1 MKRSYS
7 ARPFWQVLVRAI
19 GVLGVVGIPA
29 PVLAQGTITG
39 RVTAIG
45 GEPLAS
51 ARVIAIGATSV
62 ATTGQDGRYTL
73 RHLAPGNV
81 AVQVLHIGHHPQKR
95 IVTVEGSTS
104 ARADFEMAPRV
115 VKLTEVVS
123 TATGEQRKIEL
134 GHTTAI
140 LNDIGERMELSPTS
154 LTVGDLLVQ
163 RVPGVNVLGQGMV
176 GTAASIRIR
185 GLSSL
190 SLSNEPIIIV
200 DGVRVAADV
209 LTPGAGVGGT
219 QTSLLN
225 SVTPEDIETIEIIKG
240 PAASTIYGTNAANG
254 VIVISTKKG
263 RAARARWTWTTE
275 QGRIRDDNDYPG
287 AYAIWGHAPNST
299 TPIRC
304 TLATMGPAT
313 CLQDSVT
320 SLNILKDRT
329 LTPLNTGRRSLW
341 GLQVN
346 GGTEVVRF
354 FISANVENALGPI
367 QMPDF
372 AYTRLDTLKLK
383 VRGEWKNPEAL
394 QRENFRANFNATVTP
409 QLELGATVGFVKSD
423 QRFPQSDNSPVSLF
437 AAARSSPGF
446 AHPGLGYTNLG
457 ALGETLFGYNL
468 WIPSEIF
475 QDLSTENIQRQT
487 MTGTMSWRAR
497 PWMQNDAVVG
507 ADYTTYTE
515 FNVCR
520 LNECPAYSGLRNG
533 TSYSAT
539 AAARVMTVKLSSVST
554 WNARPDL
561 NVSSTVGTEWTY
573 VGRDNATATGIG
585 LPPGAQNVGQGANRT
600 GSFNQSLAAGRTWG
614 VFVQEQAA
622 FRDRVFV
629 TLGLRSD
636 QNSAFGRDYV
646 WAHYPKIG
654 ASWLVSDESFFPKLP
669 LLDQLRLRSA
679 YGASGRQP
687 ALTSAFRSYKP
698 IVASIGGSDQRGLVG
713 DQIGNPGLKPERSN
727 EVEVG
732 FDARLLQN
740 RVNLEATYFNKKTK
754 DAILASPVAA
764 SSGASSLLAIT
775 NAGAVTNSGFETV
788 LTTQLVDRR
797 AFGWGV
803 TVTAS
808 HWTNKVTSMGPR
820 GALNFGNTRLEAG
833 YPIDALFYRTYR
845 YDDANDDGRLQ
856 PAEVVV
862 DTNMRYAGY
871 QVPRDLIS
879 VQNGFDLLSRRLR
892 ITALIDYKGGHS
904 VLDAGA
910 AFLCVQYPSCPDQSD
925 PSSSL
930 ANQARSVANR
940 YGTTIG
946 GTPYTTAI
954 GYLSNGRF
962 WRLREVAANVALPDR
977 FSRRILRA
985 QGASLTLGARN
996 LHVWTKYAGVDPES
1010 NFGAGD
1016 LQTDFMTAGPP
1027 RYYNL
1032 RVNLHY

>member
-1 MKRSYS
+1 
-7 ARPFWQVLVRAI
+7 
-19 GVLGVVGIPA
+19 
-29 PVLAQGTITG
+29 
-39 RVTAIG
+39 
-45 GEPLAS
+45 
-51 ARVIAIGATSV
+51 
-62 ATTGQDGRYTL
+62 
-73 RHLAPGNV
+73 
-81 AVQVLHIGHHPQKR
+81 
-95 IVTVEGSTS
+95 
-104 ARADFEMAPRV
+104 V
-115 VKLTEVVS
+115 VKLAEVVS

-140 LNDIGERMELSPTS
+140 LNEIGDRMELSPTS

-176 GTAASIRIR
+176 GTAASVRIR

-190 SLSNEPIIIV
+190 ALSNEPMIVV
-200 DGVRVAADV
+200 DGVRVMADP

-225 SVTPEDIETIEIIKG
+225 SFTPEDIETLEIIKG

-254 VIVISTKKG
+254 VILISTKKG
-263 RAARARWTWTTE
+263 RAARARWTWTAE
-275 QGRIRDDNDYPG
+275 QGRIQDENKYPA
-287 AYAIWGHAPNST
+287 AYAIWGHAPGSS

-304 TLATMGPAT
+304 MLATMGAT
-313 CLQDSVT
+313 SCVQDSVT
-320 SLNILKDRT
+320 SLNILKDRA

-346 GGTEVVRF
+346 GGTEVVRY
-354 FISANVENALGPI
+354 FISANIENALGPI

-372 AYTRLDTLKLK
+372 AYTRLDTLK
-383 VRGEWKNPEAL
+383 VNIRGEWRNPEAL

-409 QLELGATVGFVKSD
+409 QLELGATLGFVKSD
-423 QRFPQSDNSPVSLF
+423 QRFPQSDNSPISLF

-446 AHPGLGYTNLG
+446 AHPGLGYTNVG
-457 ALGETLFGYNL
+457 ALGETLYGYNL

-475 QDLSTENIQRQT
+475 QDLNTENIQRQM
-487 MTGTMSWRAR
+487 MTGTLTWRAR

-533 TSYSAT
+533 SNYSSTS
-539 AAARVMTVKLSSVST
+539 AARVMTVKLSSIST

-561 NVSSTVGTEWTY
+561 NVSTTVGTEWNY

-585 LPPGAQNVGQGANRT
+585 LPPGAQNVGQSATRT
-600 GSFNQSLAAGRTWG
+600 GAFNQSLAAGRTWG
-614 VFVQEQAA
+614 LFAQEEAA

-636 QNSAFGRDYV
+636 QNSAFGSEYV

-654 ASWLVSDESFFPKLP
+654 ASWVVSDEAFFPKLR

-679 YGASGRQP
+679 YGTSGTQP
-687 ALTSAFRSYKP
+687 VLTSAFKSYKP

-713 DQIGNPGLKPERSN
+713 DQIGNSRLKPERSG
-727 EVEVG
+727 EVELG

-740 RVNLEATYFNKKTK
+740 RVNVEATYFNKKTR
-754 DAILASPVAA
+754 DAILTSPVAA
-764 SSGASSLLAIT
+764 SSGAPSLFVVT
-775 NAGAVTNSGFETV
+775 NGGAVTNSGFETV
-788 LTTQLVDRR
+788 LTTQLVDHRQF
-797 AFGWGV
+797 AWGL

-820 GALNFGNTRLEAG
+820 GTLTFGNTWLAAG
-833 YPIDALFYRTYR
+833 YPINALFYRKYSSA
-845 YDDANDDGRLQ
+845 DANGDGRIQ

-862 DTNMRYAGY
+862 DTAMSYVGY
-871 QVPRDLIS
+871 QVPRDLVS
-879 VQNGFDLLSRRLR
+879 LQNGFDLLSRRLR
-892 ITALIDYKGGHS
+892 VTALIDYKGGHS
-904 VLDAGA
+904 VFDASSA
-910 AFLCVQYPSCPDQSD
+910 YLCQQYSSCPDQSD
-925 PSSSL
+925 PSAAL
-930 ANQARSVANR
+930 ADQARSVANR
-940 YGTTIG
+940 YGTMVG

-962 WRLREVAANVALPDR
+962 WRLREIAANLTMPDR
-977 FSRRILRA
+977 LTRRFLRA
-985 QGASLTLGARN
+985 ERASVTLGARN
-996 LHVWTKYAGVDPES
+996 VHVWTKYAGVDPES